1 MRGAVGSTGSAVT
14 RELMKTVLRSDSM
27 VGFMMRLVLGR
38 FSTRDRQVLG
48 RFLDRDWQ
56 VDDIRSG
63 SMN

>member
-1 MRGAVGSTGSAVT
+1 
-14 RELMKTVLRSDSM
+14 
-27 VGFMMRLVLGR
+27 MRLVLGR

-63 SMN
+63 SRQVLGKFSVGE

>member
-1 MRGAVGSTGSAVT
+1 
-14 RELMKTVLRSDSM
+14 M

-38 FSTRDRQVLG
+38 FATRDRQVLG
-48 RFLDRDWQ
+48 RFLDRDLQ